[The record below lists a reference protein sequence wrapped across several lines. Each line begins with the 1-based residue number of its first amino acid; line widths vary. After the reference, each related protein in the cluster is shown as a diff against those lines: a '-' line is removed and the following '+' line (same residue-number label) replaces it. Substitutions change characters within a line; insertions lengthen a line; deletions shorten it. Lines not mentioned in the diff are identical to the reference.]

1 MGGHPARR
9 YPMRYSILI
18 LLLILTSIPQAHSG
32 DVRMWRDADGKL
44 HFGDAPT
51 YQSDRVVTT
60 PSYSGGS
67 GSSGDIVERA
77 ERAERKRRE
86 QENYNY
92 NQPNARGLSYDDD
105 IRLRELRMEK
115 GRLNDQMR
123 RNKDRISVG
132 EGWAIS
138 EDIRGINDQIRDIE
152 RRR

>member
-1 MGGHPARR
+1 MK
-9 YPMRYSILI
+9 YKILT
-18 LLLILTSIPQAHSG
+18 LLLILTAIPAHSG

-60 PSYSGGS
+60 PSYRGGDDQRVNS
-67 GSSGDIVERA
+67 IVERA

-86 QENYNY
+86 QAEHNYS
-92 NQPNARGLSYDDD
+92 QQEPARGLSYEDE
-105 IRLRELRMEK
+105 IRLREVRMEK

-138 EDIRGINDQIRDIE
+138 EDIRGINNQIRDIE